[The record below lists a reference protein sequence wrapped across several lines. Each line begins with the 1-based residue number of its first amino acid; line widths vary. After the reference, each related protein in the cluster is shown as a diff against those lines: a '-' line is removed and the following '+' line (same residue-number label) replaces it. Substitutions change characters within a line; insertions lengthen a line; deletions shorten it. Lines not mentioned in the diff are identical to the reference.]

1 MERVEI
7 AYTDHY
13 DRVMKALTSG
23 GLLLGANDAA
33 GRANAMTIG
42 WGAIGSIWSMPMWIV
57 LVRPS
62 RYTYQCIEQGDC
74 FTVNVPAAGMDEAQ
88 AVCGSRS
95 GRDGDKLADAG
106 LTPEPAVKV
115 PAPVFA
121 ECPLVYECVVVHHN
135 DVLPAA
141 LIAEIAD
148 GPYANGDYHR
158 VYYGR
163 ILAARAAANA
173 AELL

>member
-1 MERVEI
+1 MERIEI
-7 AYTDHY
+7 PYTPHY
-13 DRVMKALTSG
+13 DRVIESLTGG
-23 GLLLGANDAA
+23 GLLVGANDAA

-42 WGAIGSIWSMPMWIV
+42 WGALGSIWSMPVWIV

-74 FTVNVPAAGMDEAQ
+74 FTVNVPAAGMDEAR

-121 ECPLVYECVVVHHN
+121 ECPLVYECAVVHRN
-135 DVLPAA
+135 DVQPAA

-148 GPYANGDYHR
+148 GPYASGDYHR

-173 AELL
+173 ADLL